1 MRSKDE
7 KTRFNKLADD
17 YFRLKRSDIVLQ
29 LIDSRHDLQEND
41 RQMIS
46 FLSEMKIKFYV
57 ILTKIDK
64 LSNSQYKHFYLNLK
78 SQIDAISQNYSEII
92 GVSVKTGINI
102 NKIRNLIIFGVK
114 NAGKIWVVA

>member
-64 LSNSQYKHFYLNLK
+64 LSSSQFKHFYLNLK

-92 GVSVKTGINI
+92 GVSVKTGVNI
-102 NKIRNLIIFGVK
+102 NKIRNLIIFEVK
-114 NAGKIWVVA
+114 NANEICRN